1 MFREMIRQDPAT
13 NLLQLIVAMVL
24 IGGFML
30 WQRRRSRARFEA
42 AVARKQS
49 EHEGSDPAE

>member
-1 MFREMIRQDPAT
+1 MFRQMIRQDPAT
-13 NLLQLIVAMVL
+13 NLLQLILAMVL

>member
-1 MFREMIRQDPAT
+1 MFRGMIRQDLVT

-30 WQRRRSRARFEA
+30 WQRRRSRARLEA
-42 AVARKQS
+42 AVARKHL
-49 EHEGSDPAE
+49 EHEGSDPAQ